1 MWGKAMSELRRSKRK
16 ADFKYFL
23 MPPTTH
29 PSGFKTTEREIYLPN
44 SMQIENAAR
53 RAKDK
58 FPTERAERFPFWF
71 QVLIALFFIGSVCAL
86 VVLWA
91 EVTKQ

>member
-16 ADFKYFL
+16 EDFKYFL

-58 FPTERAERFPFWF
+58 YEPLAKSNPIGKLALGLALIIAAIYGAFLFWSSG
-71 QVLIALFFIGSVCAL
+71 Q
-86 VVLWA
+86 
-91 EVTKQ
+91 